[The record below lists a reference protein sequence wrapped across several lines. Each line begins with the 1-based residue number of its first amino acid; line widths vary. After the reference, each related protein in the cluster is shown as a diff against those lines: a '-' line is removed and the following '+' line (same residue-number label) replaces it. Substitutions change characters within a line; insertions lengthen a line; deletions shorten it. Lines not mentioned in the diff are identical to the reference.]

1 MSLSTGVRLAHG
13 VVLLIA
19 PNRMC
24 RALTGVQLDGR
35 ARAVARLLDVRE
47 VGQALLTARSGSVA
61 VRRIGRAVDAL
72 HAVSM
77 IGLAVVSPRR
87 RRLAL
92 ASSAVATLFMV
103 GGTGEVTLPVLDQ
116 RSTPDEADSDA
127 EPAPVPPERGEVR
140 WRRQRAAQRQQA
152 IRDVLSGSRGQPVA
166 RVKGALHRAL
176 AARGVSPQPDSWVD
190 AVASDAASGYI
201 YVVNQQAMAD
211 TGDVLP
217 RAVPGDHE

>member
-1 MSLSTGVRLAHG
+1 MRRSTGIRLAHG

-19 PNRMC
+19 PNRIS

-35 ARAVARLLDVRE
+35 ARAAARLLGVRE
-47 VGQALLTARSGSVA
+47 VSQALLTARCGSVA

-103 GGTGEVTLPVLDQ
+103 GGAGDAGLPVLDE
-116 RSTPDEADSDA
+116 RSTPDRADSDA
-127 EPAPVPPERGEVR
+127 EPAPVPPERGGVR
-140 WRRQRAAQRQQA
+140 WRRERAAQRQQA
-152 IRDVLSGSRGQPVA
+152 IRDVLPGSKGRPVE
-166 RVKGALHRAL
+166 RVKDALHRAL
-176 AARGVSPQPDSWVD
+176 AARGVSPQPASWVD
-190 AVASDAASGYI
+190 AVASDAAMGYI

-217 RAVPGDHE
+217 RAIRSDQG

>member
-1 MSLSTGVRLAHG
+1 MRLSTGIRLAHG

-19 PNRMC
+19 PNHIS

-35 ARAVARLLDVRE
+35 ARAAARLLGVRE
-47 VGQALLTARSGSVA
+47 VSQALLTARCGSVA

-103 GGTGEVTLPVLDQ
+103 GGAGDAGLPVLDE
-116 RSTPDEADSDA
+116 RSTPDRADSEA

-140 WRRQRAAQRQQA
+140 WRRERAAQQQQA
-152 IRDVLSGSRGQPVA
+152 IRDVLPGSKGRPVE
-166 RVKGALHRAL
+166 RVKDALHRAL
-176 AARGVSPQPDSWVD
+176 AARGVSPQPASWVD
-190 AVASDAASGYI
+190 AVASDAAMGYI

-217 RAVPGDHE
+217 RAIRSDQG

>member
-1 MSLSTGVRLAHG
+1 MRRSTGIRLAHG

-19 PNRMC
+19 PNRMS

-35 ARAVARLLDVRE
+35 ARAAARLLGVRE
-47 VGQALLTARSGSVA
+47 VSQALLTARCGSVA

-103 GGTGEVTLPVLDQ
+103 GGAGDAGLPVLDE
-116 RSTPDEADSDA
+116 RSTPDRADSDA
-127 EPAPVPPERGEVR
+127 EPAPVPPERGGVR
-140 WRRQRAAQRQQA
+140 WRRERAAQRQQA
-152 IRDVLSGSRGQPVA
+152 IRDVLPGSKGRPVE
-166 RVKGALHRAL
+166 RVKDALHRAL
-176 AARGVSPQPDSWVD
+176 AARGVSPQPASWVD
-190 AVASDAASGYI
+190 AVASDAAMGYI

-217 RAVPGDHE
+217 RAIRSDQG